1 MTAFYVVYASI
12 HEVEQRKKQLEKCP
26 LSNFT
31 DAFCGTDQHD
41 ELIGA
46 SKMLVPCQFTSL
58 AHGMPW
64 KRHRGNALW

>member
-1 MTAFYVVYASI
+1 MPSKQFYGCF
-12 HEVEQRKKQLEKCP
+12 L
-26 LSNFT
+26 
-31 DAFCGTDQHD
+31 GTDQHD

-64 KRHRGNALW
+64 KRYRGNALWWWKGINMLRGATGLKTVV